1 MRLPDDSIGISDLN
15 DYLACPRRT
24 EFKLRRFTEGKEPPE
39 ARGKAGVRD
48 PTSAYGSA
56 IHDAIFL
63 IEEEAYRPDEA
74 AEAAFQKWAQW
85 LEPSDLKH
93 LEDDLA
99 TYLRRDVRGV
109 ETVVNEGEFKVPLL
123 VYEERTIYF
132 RFKVDRLYRRLDA
145 PTQFVHIDYK
155 SSKWLKSKQE
165 VHDDRQLWAY
175 NFGLHEV
182 FPEMTDLLQVYD
194 QLLGGQE
201 TTRKN
206 AAHRAQIKR
215 WLQQVALKALRDDKL
230 EPTWNDFCAWCPIM
244 MDCPEVD
251 RLSQFALDEIAVLER
266 PKKKADGSP
275 GKRKEMVLDPDRFQ
289 EYTAKLPKVVAALRV
304 LEKFKDTVNDDLR
317 NMPDERRAQNGFEL
331 KPGKRMTSY
340 PPDMLKVLYE
350 EELGDRA
357 FELAKVTKT
366 AIDDVL
372 DAEGD
377 ARALAVID
385 SMKIEGR
392 ADPSPVPIQ

>member
-15 DYLACPRRT
+15 DYLACPRRVG
-24 EFKLRRFTEGKEPPE
+24 FKLRRFTEGKEPPE

-123 VYEERTIYF
+123 QFEGRTIYF

-165 VHDDRQLWAY
+165 VHDDRQLWATS
-175 NFGLHEV
+175 FSAGRRR
-182 FPEMTDLLQVYD
+182 
-194 QLLGGQE
+194 LGRTRRTARRSSGGSSRSRSRRSA
-201 TTRKN
+201 TTSSN
-206 AAHRAQIKR
+206 
-215 WLQQVALKALRDDKL
+215 
-230 EPTWNDFCAWCPIM
+230 
-244 MDCPEVD
+244 
-251 RLSQFALDEIAVLER
+251 
-266 PKKKADGSP
+266 
-275 GKRKEMVLDPDRFQ
+275 
-289 EYTAKLPKVVAALRV
+289 
-304 LEKFKDTVNDDLR
+304 
-317 NMPDERRAQNGFEL
+317 RRG
-331 KPGKRMTSY
+331 MTS
-340 PPDMLKVLYE
+340 
-350 EELGDRA
+350 
-357 FELAKVTKT
+357 
-366 AIDDVL
+366 
-372 DAEGD
+372 
-377 ARALAVID
+377 ARGAR
-385 SMKIEGR
+385 S
-392 ADPSPVPIQ
+392 

>member
-123 VYEERTIYF
+123 SSRGARSTSAS
-132 RFKVDRLYRRLDA
+132 RSTGCTAGSTRRR
-145 PTQFVHIDYK
+145 
-155 SSKWLKSKQE
+155 SSS
-165 VHDDRQLWAY
+165 
-175 NFGLHEV
+175 
-182 FPEMTDLLQVYD
+182 TS
-194 QLLGGQE
+194 
-201 TTRKN
+201 TTR
-206 AAHRAQIKR
+206 ARSGSSR
-215 WLQQVALKALRDDKL
+215 SRRSTTTGSYG
-230 EPTWNDFCAWCPIM
+230 PTTSGCT
-244 MDCPEVD
+244 
-251 RLSQFALDEIAVLER
+251 RS
-266 PKKKADGSP
+266 S
-275 GKRKEMVLDPDRFQ
+275 
-289 EYTAKLPKVVAALRV
+289 
-304 LEKFKDTVNDDLR
+304 
-317 NMPDERRAQNGFEL
+317 RR
-331 KPGKRMTSY
+331 
-340 PPDMLKVLYE
+340 
-350 EELGDRA
+350 
-357 FELAKVTKT
+357 
-366 AIDDVL
+366 
-372 DAEGD
+372 
-377 ARALAVID
+377 
-385 SMKIEGR
+385 
-392 ADPSPVPIQ
+392 